1 MTGCL
6 ILWLLHASFLSA
18 KVHAD
23 ELLHD
28 SHHYSST
35 TKKVWFEN
43 VTYICMWEKDETF
56 TGKNDPIYGTR
67 RITDTSCR
75 PFVVCT
81 YDSSRF
87 VVQF

>member
-1 MTGCL
+1 MPVSHQL
-6 ILWLLHASFLSA
+6 

-35 TKKVWFEN
+35 PKKVWFEKVQN

-75 PFVVCT
+75 PPVVYT

-87 VVQF
+87 VVQY